1 MIRGKTKMG
10 AILALISSA
19 YAAQTGIVEID
30 VRGTT
35 DYFGPLLAGSGYR
48 LNHVIYDTM
57 SDWTVL
63 LDAEADNQEQLN
75 NYDIEESSTAKV

>member
-19 YAAQTGIVEID
+19 YAAQSGIVEID

-35 DYFGPLLAGSGYR
+35 DYFGPLLAGSSYR

-63 LDAEADNQEQLN
+63 LDEEAENQ
-75 NYDIEESSTAKV
+75 

>member
-10 AILALISSA
+10 AILALISST

-57 SDWTVL
+57 SDWTIL

-75 NYDIEESSTAKV
+75 NYDIEESTTAKV